1 MSSSTEGLRH
11 RKNAGFNFW
20 GLFIVLGCFWLHWV
34 FIAIQ
39 GAQATW
45 PFMVVAQRFSCSVA
59 CGLLVP
65 QPRIEPTCPALPS
78 GFLITGLPGKS
89 KNFSY

>member
-1 MSSSTEGLRH
+1 MQDLTFGGYLL
-11 RKNAGFNFW
+11 FW
-20 GLFIVLGCFWLHWV
+20 GVFGCTGSLLQFRGLFVG
-34 FIAIQ
+34 AIW
-39 GAQATW
+39 A
-45 PFMVVAQRFSCSVA
+45 FMVVAQRFSCSVA